1 MLVLNSQPPVLS
13 PRATICPSSTGLVVG
28 KTHASQLMLP
38 LVLSES
44 GPPRSTNVELP
55 LNDSALPY
63 LPAVVQSAFC
73 TLPLMPFGPESEA
86 TLPRPSF
93 SEYAAI
99 RPVGP
104 FCGVALAIVEKGL
117 VW

>member
-44 GPPRSTNVELP
+44 GPPRSTELELP
-55 LNDSALPY
+55 LKASAFPY
-63 LPAVVQSAFC
+63 LPAVVQLAP
-73 TLPLMPFGPESEA
+73 TMLPLIPFPDPSVATAPMPS
-86 TLPRPSF
+86 LRP
-93 SEYAAI
+93 YAATM
-99 RPVGP
+99 PLS
-104 FCGVALAIVEKGL
+104 GVALAIVEKGL
-117 VW
+117 